1 MRERSIEIIVGLFML
16 AGILALLALALK
28 VSGLSNIVSTNG
40 YTVTAAFDN
49 VGDLKVR
56 APVTMSGVKVGEV
69 TGIGLD
75 TTTFKAVVTMRLDSD
90 QNKIPTDS
98 SASIFTQGLLG
109 SNYVNL
115 NPGFDETFLKQGS
128 VISDTHPALILE
140 NLIGQF
146 LFSIKNSG
154 SNNDNKDSNDNENKK
169 LSVKQ

>member
-1 MRERSIEIIVGLFML
+1 ML
-16 AGILALLALALK
+16 AGILALLVLALK
-28 VSGLSNIVSTNG
+28 VSGLGNFASSNG
-40 YTVTAAFDN
+40 YAVTAAFDN

-69 TGIGLD
+69 TGISLD
-75 TTTFKAVVTMRLDSD
+75 TTTFKAVVAMRLNAD

-109 SNYVNL
+109 SNYINL
-115 NPGFDETFLKQGS
+115 NPGYDETFLKQGS

-154 SNNDNKDSNDNENKK
+154 SNNDANTDNKDNKS
-169 LSVKQ
+169 SVKQ

>member
-16 AGILALLALALK
+16 AGVLALLILALK
-28 VSGLSNIVSTNG
+28 VSGLSNYVSTGG
-40 YTVTAAFDN
+40 YTVTADFDN

-69 TGIGLD
+69 TGIGLN
-75 TTTFKAVVTMRLDSD
+75 TTTFKAVVTMQINPD

-98 SASIFTQGLLG
+98 SASIYTQGLLG

-115 NPGFDETFLKQGS
+115 RPGFDDTYLKQGS
-128 VISDTHPALILE
+128 VIHDTHPALILE
-140 NLIGQF
+140 DLIGQF

-154 SNNDNKDSNDNENKK
+154 SSNSSKSNT
-169 LSVKQ
+169 